1 MAPLLLL
8 LVEDHLVATRG
19 CQPFG
24 RGVCVWSALL
34 GYPSFPS
41 QCFAFTAKGNTT
53 MMSIRGFL
61 LRDGRRCSTAAG
73 MTREGLG

>member
-1 MAPLLLL
+1 MC
-8 LVEDHLVATRG
+8 V
-19 CQPFG
+19 
-24 RGVCVWSALL
+24 VCTA